1 MDVGIRGPLVDLFRR
16 GEASSDV
23 RLLAARGGLGAPALE
38 QVALLFLL
46 IDEREIEAVLVAAET
61 IDAIPVP
68 ALSAFLAR
76 PDVLESVREYFAIGG
91 VVPGSAS
98 QESEEPLV
106 DADEPLPAAAGG
118 ESGNV
123 DRKAPLSSLAVRPT
137 ASSSR

>member
-1 MDVGIRGPLVDLFRR
+1 MDVDIRGPLVDLFRR

-23 RLLAARGGLGAPALE
+23 RLLPARGGLGA
-38 QVALLFLL
+38 
-46 IDEREIEAVLVAAET
+46 
-61 IDAIPVP
+61 P

-76 PDVLESVREYFAIGG
+76 PDVPESVREYFAIGG